1 MARKTATAKVEVRVQ
16 ELKMR
21 TIQLPIRGFDG
32 PLVVNNWS
40 AKAVREMLEK
50 QITTKKRT
58 KGPDPKDPEQDFRNS
73 LYTYQQNGKTCYG
86 FPATAFKKA
95 MVRAVKL
102 LKDTKQLDLDMV
114 MAKQILFVIPDAQ
127 EDREVTV
134 DLGDGK
140 KFTQRIATDL
150 VRINGTPKQR
160 MDLVRLQGQKA
171 DVRFRGE
178 FVTWTA
184 TLRIQYNPE
193 VLDESTVVN
202 LLYRAG
208 IGVGIGEGR
217 PEKGDQGWGRFEIV
231 QSKKGK
237 VA

>member
-127 EDREVTV
+127 EDREGGEARKGACRHPAR
-134 DLGDGK
+134 DHSLGCLG
-140 KFTQRIATDL
+140 
-150 VRINGTPKQR
+150 P
-160 MDLVRLQGQKA
+160 
-171 DVRFRGE
+171 
-178 FVTWTA
+178 
-184 TLRIQYNPE
+184 
-193 VLDESTVVN
+193 
-202 LLYRAG
+202 
-208 IGVGIGEGR
+208 GVGFR
-217 PEKGDQGWGRFEIV
+217 SV
-231 QSKKGK
+231 
-237 VA
+237 VATASR